1 MEHNQNGIIM
11 NNNNGG
17 TFVDVSKLVI
27 PVTSSVSCLIRREQT
42 RALRKCPAVLA
53 FCPLWWNLELSCG
66 EGWDCYIFCGT
77 VELNIVIWYF
87 MVIFTLW
94 V

>member
-1 MEHNQNGIIM
+1 MEQSQNEIIM

-42 RALRKCPAVLA
+42 RA
-53 FCPLWWNLELSCG
+53 
-66 EGWDCYIFCGT
+66 
-77 VELNIVIWYF
+77 
-87 MVIFTLW
+87 
-94 V
+94 